1 MLIRSVSSAF
11 SVPLLRSILVVAVLA
26 IGFSGP
32 DVCVTWAEQGNEDAE
47 RQHFFESDIR
57 PILREYCLDCH
68 GATEMPDGGLDLRL
82 VRFME
87 KGGDSGPAL
96 DRNAPESSLLWERI
110 ANDEMPPG
118 EGKVS
123 PEKKE
128 RIRKWL
134 QLGAPTRRPEP
145 NEIGYGIPL
154 TEEEKS
160 FWAYKP
166 LADTQLSSIDGLHR
180 ARTPIDALVRERM
193 PIGLDL
199 QNDAPKSSL
208 VRRLYLDL
216 LGTPPS
222 ADVWQRWMQCED
234 VDWYEQL
241 VDELLA
247 DPLHGERWGRHWLD
261 AVGYADSDGAT
272 TADSERAW
280 AWRYRDYVIQSLN
293 QDKPFD
299 QFMKEQL
306 AGDELA
312 GPRVGDWTESQKEC
326 LIATGFLR
334 MAADGT
340 GSGDNTTE
348 GRNKTISDT
357 IQILGSTL
365 LSSSLHCAQCH
376 DHRYDQISQQD
387 YFALRAVLEPALDW
401 KSWKT
406 PSERLISLQ
415 SEADKLRSQEIEA
428 EAAKMLEEKNK
439 KQLEFMK
446 EALEKELAKF
456 PEGDR
461 GLLRTAYETPSDKR
475 TEEQKA
481 LLLKNPSVNITPGV
495 LYQYLPA
502 ATEELKKMDAKV
514 AEIRAKKP
522 AEEFVHALVEPPNHL
537 PKTQLFHRGD
547 PNQPTREVKPG
558 KLSVLV
564 SSDAAPSLPEDDTA
578 LPTSGRRLA
587 FARWLTDREDP
598 NPLFLRSMVNRVW
611 LHHFGR
617 GIVETPGD
625 FGRLGAAP
633 THPEVLD
640 ALARVWLDRSWSLK
654 GLHREILSSSV
665 YRQSSA
671 KHATGDALDP
681 DNRSYWR
688 KPLIRLEA
696 EAIRDS
702 MLALS
707 GTLNTTPFGRPIP
720 LQEDET
726 GQVRIDP
733 AQTRR
738 SIYAKQRRTQPIAML
753 QSFDAPVMGINCEA
767 RPASTVPTQSLML
780 INGEFAIE
788 QANKIAT
795 RATVLAKQSPEQI
808 DSPWNLPAPPLSAW
822 SYGTGQWNEEGQR
835 LENFEALSHFT
846 GSQWQGSDKV
856 PDTRVGWSL
865 LHASGG
871 HPGNKQ
877 FPVVRKFTVPSD
889 GLVSIEGKLEHS
901 SENGDGV
908 IASILSAS
916 ELLGTWNAKKGSA
929 STSVAERKVTA
940 GEPIYLV
947 VRCGENETS
956 DSFQWPV
963 VITLTTSSG
972 EKNVFDS
979 VKQFGGPA
987 ESYADLPS
995 QIIAAWKLV
1004 LNRAPSSREVEIVHQ
1019 FVKEQIGLLHA
1030 EPERIAKGSR
1040 LSHQVLSNICHML
1053 ICSNEFLYLD

>member
-1 MLIRSVSSAF
+1 MHIWSVYRTLLVTFPRFTLAVTVV
-11 SVPLLRSILVVAVLA
+11 SVCSLLPRLCTA
-26 IGFSGP
+26 I
-32 DVCVTWAEQGNEDAE
+32 AEEGNEGVE
-47 RQHFFESDIR
+47 KHLYFESDIR

-82 VRFME
+82 VRFIT
-87 KGGDSGPAL
+87 KGGESGPAMDL
-96 DRNAPESSLLWERI
+96 NEPESSLLWERI
-110 ANDEMPPG
+110 ASDEMPPG

-128 RIRKWL
+128 RILKWL
-134 QLGAPTRRPEP
+134 KDGAPTRRPEP
-145 NEIGYGIPL
+145 SEIGYGIPL

-166 LADTQLSSIDGLHR
+166 LAETRVSISDNLHR
-180 ARTPIDALVRERM
+180 ARTSIDALVLERM
-193 PIGLDL
+193 PDGLEL
-199 QNDAPKSSL
+199 QNDAPKPTQI
-208 VRRLYLDL
+208 RRLYIDL
-216 LGTPPS
+216 LGVPPS
-222 ADVWQRWMQCED
+222 AEEWQRWNQCSE
-234 VDWYEQL
+234 VDWFEQL

-247 DPLHGERWGRHWLD
+247 DPRYGERWGRHWLD

-272 TADSERAW
+272 IADSERAW

-299 QFMKEQL
+299 RFMQEQL

-312 GPRVGDWTESQKEC
+312 GTRTGDWTETQQEC

-340 GSGDNTTE
+340 GSGDNTTD
-348 GRNKTISDT
+348 GRNKTIADT

-376 DHRYDQISQQD
+376 DHRYDPISQQD

-401 KSWKT
+401 KNWKT
-406 PSERLISLQ
+406 PAERLISLQ
-415 SEADKLRSQEIEA
+415 SEADKLRSQEIEM
-428 EAAKMLEEKNK
+428 EAAKVLEEKNK
-439 KQLEFMK
+439 KQSEFIK

-456 PEGDR
+456 PETERDA
-461 GLLRTAYETPSDKR
+461 LRTAYETAADKR
-475 TEEQKA
+475 TEEQKS

-495 LYQYLPA
+495 LYQYSPMA
-502 ATEELKKMDAKV
+502 AEELKKMDTKV
-514 AEIRAKKP
+514 AEIRASKP
-522 AEEFVHALVEPPNHL
+522 LEEFVHALVEPPNHL
-537 PKTQLFHRGD
+537 PRTQLFHRGD

-564 SSDAAPSLPEDDTA
+564 SSESTSSLPDDDQS

-587 FARWLTDREDP
+587 FARWLTDREIP
-598 NPLFLRSMVNRVW
+598 NALFLRSMVNRVW

-625 FGRLGAAP
+625 FGRLGSAP

-640 ALARVWLDRSWSLK
+640 AMAQIWLDRSWSLK

-671 KHATGDALDP
+671 RHEAGDTLDP
-681 DNRSYWR
+681 DNRLYWR
-688 KPLIRLEA
+688 KPILRLEA

-707 GTLNTTPFGRPIP
+707 GTLNSAPFGRPIP

-726 GQVRIDP
+726 GQVQIDP

-738 SIYAKQRRTQPIAML
+738 SIYAKQRRTQPVAIL
-753 QSFDAPVMGINCEA
+753 QSFDAPVMGVNCDA

-780 INGEFAIE
+780 INGEFTID
-788 QANKIAT
+788 QANKIAN
-795 RATVLAKQSPEQI
+795 RAIAIAKEKSIQFDNRWDLPSP
-808 DSPWNLPAPPLSAW
+808 SPSAW
-822 SYGTGQWNEEGQR
+822 SYGTGHWNEESQR
-835 LENFEALSHFT
+835 LESFEAFPHFT
-846 GSQWQGSDKV
+846 GSQWQGSEKI
-856 PDTRVGWSL
+856 PDGRMGWSL

-877 FPVVRKFTVPSD
+877 FPAVRRFTVPMD
-889 GLVSIEGKLEHS
+889 GLISIEGKVEHP

-908 IASILSAS
+908 IASILTAS
-916 ELLGTWNAKKGSA
+916 ESLGRWTAKKGA
-929 STSVAERKVTA
+929 AATAVMERKVSR
-940 GEPIYLV
+940 GEHIDFIA
-947 VRCGENETS
+947 RCADNETS

-963 VITLTTSSG
+963 VISLTSSSG
-972 EKNVFDS
+972 EKMLFDS

-987 ESYADLPS
+987 ESYADLPA
-995 QIIAAWKLV
+995 QIIAAWSLI
-1004 LNRAPSSREVEIVHQ
+1004 LHRAPSARELQSVQ
-1019 FVKEQIGLLHA
+1019 SFVQSQIELLHA
-1030 EPERIAKGSR
+1030 EPDRVAKGNRVSQ
-1040 LSHQVLSNICHML
+1040 QVLSNICHML
-1053 ICSNEFLYLD
+1053 ICSNEFLYID

>member
-1 MLIRSVSSAF
+1 MYFRSASPTALLKVLHRIRGA
-11 SVPLLRSILVVAVLA
+11 SILVIGLFWLFPRVAYSEELSVDGKSQL
-26 IGFSGP
+26 
-32 DVCVTWAEQGNEDAE
+32 
-47 RQHFFESDIR
+47 FFESDIR

-82 VRFME
+82 VRFMT
-87 KGGDSGPAL
+87 KGGESGPAL
-96 DRNAPESSLLWERI
+96 DLNAPETSLLWERI

-123 PEKKE
+123 SEKKE

-134 QLGAPTRRPEP
+134 QDGAPTRRPEP

-154 TEEEKS
+154 TEEEKT
-160 FWAYKP
+160 FWAYQP
-166 LADTQLSSIDGLHR
+166 ISETQISRIDGLQK
-180 ARTPIDALVRERM
+180 ARSAIDSLVLGRM
-193 PIGLDL
+193 PDGLDL
-199 QNDAPKSSL
+199 QTDAPKPAL
-208 VRRLYLDL
+208 IRRLYMDL
-216 LGTPPS
+216 LGVPPS
-222 ADVWQRWMQCED
+222 AEAWQRWNQNDD

-241 VDELLA
+241 LDDLLA
-247 DPLHGERWGRHWLD
+247 DPLYGERWGRHWLD

-272 TADSERAW
+272 ISDSERAW
-280 AWRYRDYVIQSLN
+280 AWRYRDYVIRSLN

-299 QFMKEQL
+299 QFLQEQL

-312 GPRVGDWTESQKEC
+312 GARVGDWTDSQKEC
-326 LIATGFLR
+326 LVATGFLR

-340 GSGDNTTE
+340 GSGDNTPE

-376 DHRYDQISQQD
+376 DHRYDPISQQD

-401 KSWKT
+401 KNWKT
-406 PSERLISLQ
+406 PGERLISLQ

-428 EAAKMLEEKNK
+428 EAAKVLEEKNK
-439 KQLEFMK
+439 KQAEFMK

-456 PEGDR
+456 PEEDR
-461 GLLRTAYETPSDKR
+461 DALRVAYETPADKR
-475 TEEQKA
+475 TDEQKT

-495 LYQYLPA
+495 LYQYSPMA
-502 ATEELKKMDAKV
+502 AEELKKMDAKV
-514 AEIRAKKP
+514 SEIRARKP
-522 AEEFVHALVEPPNHL
+522 TEEFVHGLVEPPNHL

-547 PNQPTREVKPG
+547 HNQPTREVKPG

-564 SSDAAPSLPEDDTA
+564 SSDAAPSLPEDDA
-578 LPTSGRRLA
+578 SLPTSGRRLA
-587 FARWLTDREDP
+587 FARWLTDRETP

-625 FGRLGAAP
+625 FGRLGSAP

-640 ALARVWLDRSWSLK
+640 AMARIWLDRSWSLK
-654 GLHREILSSSV
+654 GLHRELLASSV

-671 KHATGDALDP
+671 KHATGESLDP

-688 KPLIRLEA
+688 KPIMRLEA

-702 MLALS
+702 ILTLS

-738 SIYAKQRRTQPIAML
+738 SIYAKQRRTQPVAML

-767 RPASTVPTQSLML
+767 RPATTVPTQSLML

-788 QANKIAT
+788 QANKIAA
-795 RATVLAKQSPEQI
+795 RAI
-808 DSPWNLPAPPLSAW
+808 DLSNQNPIKLDNVWDLPAPLPSVW
-822 SYGTGQWNEEGQR
+822 SYGTGVWNEESQR
-835 LENFEALSHFT
+835 LESFEAFPHFT
-846 GSQWQGSDKV
+846 GSQWQGSAKV
-856 PDTRVGWSL
+856 PDARLGWSL

-877 FPVVRKFTVPSD
+877 FPTVRKFTVPID
-889 GLVSIEGKLEHS
+889 GSIRIEGKLEHP

-908 IASILSAS
+908 IATVLSAS
-916 ELLGTWNAKKGSA
+916 ESLGNWSAKKASV
-929 STSVAERKVTA
+929 STSVTEKKVSQ
-940 GEPIYLV
+940 GEAIYFV
-947 VRCGENETS
+947 VRCGENENA
-956 DSFQWPV
+956 DSFQWPI
-963 VITLTTSSG
+963 VITLTSSSG
-972 EKNVFDS
+972 EKLVFDS
-979 VKQFGGPA
+979 VKQFAGPVD
-987 ESYADLPS
+987 SYTDLPS
-995 QIIAAWKLV
+995 QITVAWKLIR
-1004 LNRAPSSREVEIVHQ
+1004 NRAPSSRELELVHL
-1019 FVKEQIGLLHA
+1019 FVKNQIAILHA
-1030 EPERIAKGSR
+1030 EPDRVTKGSR
-1040 LSHQVLSNICHML
+1040 VSHQVLSNLCHML
-1053 ICSNEFLYLD
+1053 ICSNEFLYID